1 MKVFLD
7 TNILV
12 DIADN
17 REFAHQGR
25 LIFQLGATVAVE
37 IFASYLTFA
46 NLNYILRD
54 RTRTERYQLLRDL
67 RQGLV
72 VLPCDM
78 HQLDTALAHDDVRDF
93 EDLLQYQCA
102 VAGDCDIIVT
112 NNTKD
117 YREFCQ
123 LPLMTSRDF
132 LLYYFIQSG
141 DNNTKR

>member
-25 LIFQLGATVAVE
+25 LIFQLGVTGAVE

-54 RTRTERYQLLRDL
+54 RTRTERYQLLR
-67 RQGLV
+67 
-72 VLPCDM
+72 
-78 HQLDTALAHDDVRDF
+78 
-93 EDLLQYQCA
+93 
-102 VAGDCDIIVT
+102 
-112 NNTKD
+112 
-117 YREFCQ
+117 
-123 LPLMTSRDF
+123 
-132 LLYYFIQSG
+132 
-141 DNNTKR
+141 